1 MSNELNIQG
10 KRRIF
15 IRIGQHH
22 LSFSTIDAED
32 TENPIA
38 YEPYVVK
45 SNMSIAA
52 NLREALKGAG
62 LKQMGII
69 KAMVM
74 TDAEVLL
81 VPVELFEEQKM
92 AEMYFHSFPGKTQEQ
107 VLYNVLPDLNTVAVF
122 SINKDLKL
130 VLDDNFAEV
139 KTAVIMS
146 PVWRHLHRRSFSG
159 ARNKLYGYFHDQS
172 LEVFS
177 FHQNRFKFHNRFET
191 HREHDAL
198 YFLLYVW
205 KQLAL
210 SSEHDELHLVGNIFV
225 YDTQADRD
233 KQKWLTDELRRYL
246 HNVYVINPSA
256 EFNRAPAT
264 KIKGMP
270 FDLMTLFTKGR

>member
-1 MSNELNIQG
+1 MSNELNLQG

-22 LSFSTIDAED
+22 LSFSTIDVEN
-32 TENPIA
+32 TEAPIS

-74 TDAEVLL
+74 TDAETLL

-92 AEMYFHSFPGKTQEQ
+92 AEMYFHSFPSKAHEQ

-122 SINKDLKL
+122 SVNKDLKL
-130 VLDDNFAEV
+130 VLDDNFADV
-139 KTAVIMS
+139 KMTVIMS

-172 LEVFS
+172 LEIFS
-177 FHQNRFKFHNRFET
+177 FHQNRFKFYNRFET

-210 SSEHDELHLVGNIFV
+210 SNEHDELHLVGNIFA

-233 KQKWLTDELRRYL
+233 KQKWMTDELRRYL

-264 KIKGMP
+264 KIKGIP
-270 FDLMTLFTKGR
+270 FDLMALFTKGR